1 MILEVPSNPKN
12 SMILSFYQI
21 VLLCFLYLLHSFCG
35 NKWDAL
41 LLKRHMYA
49 MEAEC
54 LVTKALL
61 ELNKCCPEVREGHDY
76 LSELPI
82 ETLYPFVI

>member
-1 MILEVPSNPKN
+1 
-12 SMILSFYQI
+12 
-21 VLLCFLYLLHSFCG
+21 
-35 NKWDAL
+35 
-41 LLKRHMYA
+41 MYA